1 MMLTDKVKDVLTWVC
16 EKQGYSLPSS
26 DDEYFEVL
34 WECGQFVL
42 ELDRNSHRWWDTFTV
57 IKTFALGQQGVYYIG
72 YGWAQANRDQSI
84 FELGWEFDPQT
95 ISFYKPKQV
104 TVITYVEIQ
113 ENEL

>member
-1 MMLTDKVKDVLTWVC
+1 MLTNKVKDVLTWLC

-57 IKTFALGQQGVYYIG
+57 IKKFDLGQQGVYYIG

-84 FELGWEFDPQT
+84 FELGWEFDQGT
-95 ISFYKPKQV
+95 ISLYKPKEIV
-104 TVITYVEIQ
+104 ATTYVEISQ
-113 ENEL
+113 DEL